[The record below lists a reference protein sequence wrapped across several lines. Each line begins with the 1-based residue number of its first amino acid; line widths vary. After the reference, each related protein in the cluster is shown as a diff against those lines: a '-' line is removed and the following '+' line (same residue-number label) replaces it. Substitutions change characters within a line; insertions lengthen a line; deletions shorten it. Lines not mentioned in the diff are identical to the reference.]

1 MHEKLDESNFLLYA
15 AKYYDN
21 PSCTTTDEFIED
33 LNRFKYIKRLLN
45 RYELTGELKDRLI
58 MNHLI
63 ILYNVF
69 GEATTKMLFYKLKG
83 QLKFLKPFLILTGRM
98 PEIVYGLS
106 DGMIRTSDIPMDDS
120 IVKILRKI

>member
-63 ILYNVF
+63 ILYNMF

-83 QLKFLKPFLILTGRM
+83 QLKFIKPFLILIGRM
-98 PEIVYGLS
+98 PEIVHGLS
-106 DGMIRTSDIPMDDS
+106 DGVIRTSDIPMDEN

>member
-63 ILYNVF
+63 ILHNVF
-69 GEATTKMLFYKLKG
+69 GDATTKMLFYKLKE
-83 QLKFLKPFLILTGRM
+83 QLRFLKPFLILTGRM
-98 PEIVYGLS
+98 PDLVYGLS
-106 DGMIRTSDIPMDDS
+106 GGMIRTSDIPMDEN

>member
-1 MHEKLDESNFLLYA
+1 
-15 AKYYDN
+15 
-21 PSCTTTDEFIED
+21 
-33 LNRFKYIKRLLN
+33 
-45 RYELTGELKDRLI
+45 

-106 DGMIRTSDIPMDDS
+106 DGMIRTSDIPIDDS

>member
-69 GEATTKMLFYKLKG
+69 GEVTTKMLFYKLKG

-106 DGMIRTSDIPMDDS
+106 DGMIRTSDIPIDDS

>member
-69 GEATTKMLFYKLKG
+69 GEVTTKMLFYKLKG

>member
-83 QLKFLKPFLILTGRM
+83 QLKFIKPFLILIGRM
-98 PEIVYGLS
+98 PEVVHGLS
-106 DGMIRTSDIPMDDS
+106 DGVIRTSDIPMDEN

>member
-21 PSCTTTDEFIED
+21 PSCTTIDEFIED

-98 PEIVYGLS
+98 PEVVYGLS
-106 DGMIRTSDIPMDDS
+106 EGMIRTSDIPMDDS

>member
-106 DGMIRTSDIPMDDS
+106 DGMIRTSDIPIDDS